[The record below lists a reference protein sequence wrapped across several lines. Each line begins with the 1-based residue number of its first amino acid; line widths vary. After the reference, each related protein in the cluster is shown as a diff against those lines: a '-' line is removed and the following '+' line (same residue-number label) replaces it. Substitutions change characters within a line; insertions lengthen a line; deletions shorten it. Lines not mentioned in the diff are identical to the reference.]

1 MGYLQ
6 PVEDLPGSDAG
17 KYHRPAGTAELYNA
31 VGDADTLHLVAGLL
45 GAILGAARY
54 RRRSSVAGPRSDGAP
69 RCDSN
74 QRSKQREVTVTNVVR
89 EVDTSKKDEQVRHI
103 LDDPDTY
110 FSQAW
115 ETAFEQAKQ
124 RRATSRPPRS
134 RIRAAQ
140 A

>member
-1 MGYLQ
+1 M
-6 PVEDLPGSDAG
+6 
-17 KYHRPAGTAELYNA
+17 
-31 VGDADTLHLVAGLL
+31 
-45 GAILGAARY
+45 
-54 RRRSSVAGPRSDGAP
+54 
-69 RCDSN
+69 
-74 QRSKQREVTVTNVVR
+74 TNVVR
-89 EVDTSKKDEQVRHI
+89 EVDTSKKDQQVRHI

-124 RRATSRPPRS
+124 RRATGCPPRS